1 MRFGADLP
9 FAKLIL
15 SSLNDL
21 MINMIKLYMR
31 DRLKTSAFFFFAYDC
46 KVQARVQITNVL
58 EKHEPIYVKVT
69 YGLGFGTTLE

>member
-31 DRLKTSAFFFFAYDC
+31 DRLKTSAFFFSHTTAKF
-46 KVQARVQITNVL
+46 
-58 EKHEPIYVKVT
+58 KHEYKLQMSWKNMNLSMLKLLM
-69 YGLGFGTTLE
+69 G